1 MSPRVFSTSRPK
13 LVLNGTLAA
22 VVLVGGGVAYAV
34 VGPASSNSAGTVN
47 RQVTVERGTVTASIT
62 ASGNLAPQSTSSLA
76 FGASGQVTAVD
87 VKVGQVVT
95 AGQTLATID
104 ATQANYNLQ
113 LAQDQLTIAND
124 NLSKAQDGP
133 NSVTRNSDNAALASS
148 ENSVSEA
155 KKALSTAEGNECS
168 SSNTAQGC
176 TTAAQLQQDQNAIT
190 SAEDQLNSTEAQ
202 QAASNY
208 VDPSTLAQDQ
218 EAVTQADANVSADQ
232 AAVAETSI
240 TAPTAGTILTIGG
253 QVGSNVSAGT
263 STTGTAATGS
273 TGSGST
279 GTGSTGAG
287 STGAGSTG
295 TGSTGTGSSSSSS
308 GSSSSAAFITMA
320 DLSQLQVTADV
331 SETDVASV
339 KTGQAADVTLN
350 ALTNQT
356 PFQGTV
362 AAVSPTATVVSNVVE
377 YAVTIDVTSALPAS
391 VRTGQSAS
399 ITITTASATNA
410 LYVPS
415 SAITTVGGRSLV
427 TVIANG
433 KDTIT
438 PVTVG
443 VVGTTDTQVLT
454 GLSQGQTVQ
463 ISLSTGTTTGT
474 TGRGFGGI
482 GGGAGGGG
490 FGGGFGGSTVTL
502 GTP

>member
-34 VGPASSNSAGTVN
+34 VGPASPSSAGTVN
-47 RQVTVERGTVTASIT
+47 RQATVERGTVTASIT

-95 AGQTLATID
+95 AGQTLATIN

-148 ENSVSEA
+148 ENSLNEA
-155 KKALSTAEGNECS
+155 KSTLGTAEKNACS
-168 SSNTAQGC
+168 ASNTAANC
-176 TTAAQLQQDQNAIT
+176 TSSAQLQQDSNSVTNAQ
-190 SAEDQLNSTEAQ
+190 DQLNSLEAQ
-202 QAASNY
+202 QAQSNY

-218 EAVTQADANVSADQ
+218 EAVTQAEANVSADQ
-232 AAVAETSI
+232 TAVAETTI

-263 STTGTAATGS
+263 STTGSAATG
-273 TGSGST
+273 
-279 GTGSTGAG
+279 GTGGA
-287 STGAGSTG
+287 TG
-295 TGSTGTGSSSSSS
+295 TGSTGTGSSTGTAGSSSSS
-308 GSSSSAAFITMA
+308 GGSAFITMA
-320 DLSQLQVTADV
+320 DLARLQVTADV

-339 KTGQAADVTLN
+339 KTGQAATVALN
-350 ALTNQT
+350 ALSTQT

-377 YAVTIDVTSALPAS
+377 YAVTIDVTSTLPAS

-433 KDTIT
+433 KNTLT
-438 PVTVG
+438 PVTLG

-463 ISLSTGTTTGT
+463 ISIATGTTGT

-490 FGGGFGGSTVTL
+490 FGGGGAGGFGGGGGFGGQSVTL
-502 GTP
+502 GTR

>member
-34 VGPASSNSAGTVN
+34 VGPANPSSAGTIA
-47 RQVTVERGTVTASIT
+47 RQATVATGTVTASIT

-95 AGQTLATID
+95 AGETLATIN

-133 NSVTRNSDNAALASS
+133 NSVTRNADNASLASQ
-148 ENSVSEA
+148 ENSLNEA
-155 KKALSTAEGNECS
+155 KATLK
-168 SSNTAQGC
+168 TAQGLPACPSGQTGQTADC
-176 TTAAQLQQDQNAIT
+176 TSTTQLQSDQNAVT
-190 SAEDQLNSTEAQ
+190 NAEDQLNSTEAQ
-202 QAASNY
+202 QAQSNY

-218 EAVTQADANVSADQ
+218 EAVTQAEANVAADQ
-232 AAVAETSI
+232 AAVTETTI
-240 TAPTAGTILTIGG
+240 TAPTAGTILTITG
-253 QVGSNVSAGT
+253 QVGSSVSAGT
-263 STTGTAATGS
+263 STTASA
-273 TGSGST
+273 SGST
-279 GTGSTGAG
+279 SSGS
-287 STGAGSTG
+287 STGSTG
-295 TGSTGTGSSSSSS
+295 TGSTGTGSTGSSSSS
-308 GSSSSAAFITMA
+308 SSTSSSGTFLTMA

-339 KTGQAADVTLN
+339 KTGQAATVTLN
-350 ALTNQT
+350 ALSGAT
-356 PFQGTV
+356 PLQGSV

-415 SAITTVGGRSLV
+415 SAITTVGGRSIV

-433 KDTIT
+433 KNTIT
-438 PVTVG
+438 PVTTG
-443 VVGTTDTQVLT
+443 VVGTTDTQILT
-454 GLSQGQTVQ
+454 GLTAGQVVQ
-463 ISLSTGTTTGT
+463 ITLSTATTNGT

-482 GGGAGGGG
+482 GGGGGAGGAGFGGGG
-490 FGGGFGGSTVTL
+490 FGGSAAIL
-502 GTP
+502 GTQG